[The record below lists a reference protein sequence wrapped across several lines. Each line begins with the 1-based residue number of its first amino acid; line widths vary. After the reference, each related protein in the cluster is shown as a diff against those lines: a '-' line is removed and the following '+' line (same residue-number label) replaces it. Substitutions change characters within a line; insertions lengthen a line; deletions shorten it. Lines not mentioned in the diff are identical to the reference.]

1 MNKIILAFWAAI
13 FLNCAAAKSQTATEM
28 AQQFLEGMR
37 YGDPAEE
44 QLKRLEMLTPEKLEK
59 DLPNDDYKKA
69 FWINLYNATVQYL
82 LLEDSTR
89 YENRDKF
96 FQTRWIKV
104 AGVDMSLDEMEH
116 GILRRSEIKYGL
128 GYVKNPFVSDFIKRH
143 QVEVKDS
150 RIHFA
155 LNCGAGSCPPIS
167 FYSPEN
173 INEELDLSVMGFL
186 KATTSVEGNTVYV
199 TRLFQWFKGDF
210 GSDEC
215 IIKFLKRYDALAR
228 GQNPKKIEYLEYDW
242 KLAIGVYE

>member
-1 MNKIILAFWAAI
+1 MNKITLAFLAII
-13 FLNCAAAKSQTATEM
+13 FLNCTSAKAQSASEL
-28 AQQFLEGMR
+28 AQQFLEAMR
-37 YGDPAEE
+37 YGEPYESH
-44 QLKRLEMLTPEKLEK
+44 LTSLENLSQEKLEK

-89 YENRDKF
+89 YENRNKF

-104 AGVDMSLDEMEH
+104 AGVEVSLDEMEH

-173 INEELDLSVMGFL
+173 VNEELDLAAMGFL

-215 IIKFLKRYDALAR
+215 IIKYLKRYGALAP
-228 GQNPKKIEYLEYDW
+228 GQNPKKIMYLEYDW

>member
-1 MNKIILAFWAAI
+1 MFKAIVASFFVITTSLSGAFGQSAVE
-13 FLNCAAAKSQTATEM
+13 LSQH
-28 AQQFLEGMR
+28 FLEAMR
-37 YGDPAEE
+37 YGDSPETQLKAIE
-44 QLKRLEMLTPEKLEK
+44 QLSEERLEKE
-59 DLPNDDYKKA
+59 LPNDEYKKA

-89 YENRDKF
+89 YDNRDKF

-104 AGVDMSLDEMEH
+104 AGVEISLDEMEH

-143 QVEVKDS
+143 QVDLKDS

-167 FYSPEN
+167 FYSTEN
-173 INEELDLSVMGFL
+173 INEELDLSAMGFL
-186 KATTSVEGNTVYV
+186 KATTRVEGNTVYV

-215 IIKFLKRYDALAR
+215 IIKYLKRFDALAP
-228 GQNPKKIEYLEYDW
+228 GQNPKKIQYLEYDW
-242 KLAIGVYE
+242 KLAIGVYD

>member
-1 MNKIILAFWAAI
+1 MNKTILAFLAVI
-13 FLNCAAAKSQTATEM
+13 FLNCSAAKAQSAAEL
-28 AQQFLEGMR
+28 AQQFLEAMR
-37 YGDPAEE
+37 YGDPFESHLTALENLSQE
-44 QLKRLEMLTPEKLEK
+44 QLEA

-89 YENRDKF
+89 YDNRDKF

-104 AGVDMSLDEMEH
+104 AGVDVSLDEMEH

-143 QVEVKDS
+143 QVELKDS

-167 FYSPEN
+167 FYSAEN
-173 INEELDLSVMGFL
+173 INEQLDLSAMGFL
-186 KATTSVEGNTVYV
+186 KATTRMEGNTVYV

-210 GSDEC
+210 GSDDC
-215 IIKFLKRYDALAR
+215 VIKYLKRYSALAP
-228 GQNPKKIEYLEYDW
+228 GQSPKKIVYLEYDW

>member
-1 MNKIILAFWAAI
+1 MSRIILYFTTI
-13 FLNCAAAKSQTATEM
+13 FLLACTSAQAQTATEM
-28 AQQFLEGMR
+28 AQQFLEAMR
-37 YGDPAEE
+37 YGDPAKEH
-44 QLKRLEMLTPEKLEK
+44 LRRLEMLTPEKLEK

-128 GYVKNPFVSDFIKRH
+128 GFVKNPFVSDFIKRH

-173 INEELDLSVMGFL
+173 INEELDLSAMGFL

-215 IIKFLKRYDALAR
+215 IIKYLKRYDALAP
-228 GQNPKKIEYLEYDW
+228 GQKPNKIDYLEYDW

>member
-1 MNKIILAFWAAI
+1 MKTILAFSAI
-13 FLNCAAAKSQTATEM
+13 VFLNCSI
-28 AQQFLEGMR
+28 AQGQSASELAQHFLEAMR
-37 YGDPAEE
+37 YGEPYESHLTA
-44 QLKRLEMLTPEKLEK
+44 LENLPQEKLEK

-82 LLEDSTR
+82 LTEDTTR
-89 YENRDKF
+89 FSNRDIF

-104 AGVDMSLDEMEH
+104 AGVDVSLDEMEH

-143 QVEVKDS
+143 QVELKDN

-167 FYSPEN
+167 FYSAEN
-173 INEELDLSVMGFL
+173 INEELDLATMGYL
-186 KATTSVEGNTVYV
+186 KATTKMEGNTVYV

-210 GSDEC
+210 GNDEC
-215 IIKFLKRYDALAR
+215 IIKYLKRYDALAP
-228 GQNPKKIEYLEYDW
+228 GQNPKKIVYLEYDW